1 MEPLINNN
9 QLCKS
14 HSHLAGNAENHTH
27 HRLFDKSVAEPLSSS
42 YSPSNFSLRPPF
54 PPPAFS
60 VQLPNLPGVPHG
72 PPYHMDVFCLL
83 SCFHRQ
89 WLERPQWRSVPRR
102 SPYAVTI
109 NQKTDKHLRLLKV
122 KLRVLRS
129 ISCQYSVFFVLV
141 CLMGFVSDKQHVL
154 LGISTWLQWGSVLL
168 LHSFL
173 RVVFITRRRTEANKL
188 KKTGRYYLANKKCC
202 FFFVVANGFTMLC
215 KDKNKQKKLHV
226 MSTSDY
232 CMTGSHHD
240 NPCLLSVRGYLSVYK
255 GKRHDPVA

>member
-89 WLERPQWRSVPRR
+89 WLERSQWRSVPRR

-109 NQKTDKHLRLLKV
+109 NQETDKHLRLLKV

-129 ISCQYSVFFVLV
+129 IYCQYSVFFCTGLFTRL
-141 CLMGFVSDKQHVL
+141 CFRQATCAAGDFNLTAMGIRSAATL
-154 LGISTWLQWGSVLL
+154 IPS
-168 LHSFL
+168 
-173 RVVFITRRRTEANKL
+173 
-188 KKTGRYYLANKKCC
+188 GRI
-202 FFFVVANGFTMLC
+202 
-215 KDKNKQKKLHV
+215 
-226 MSTSDY
+226 
-232 CMTGSHHD
+232 HH
-240 NPCLLSVRGYLSVYK
+240 
-255 GKRHDPVA
+255 